1 MLSVRSTIIVIV
13 NILLLTI
20 IFTTYASA
28 ATVVMNFG
36 NIDIEVERID
46 DGPYEYKNYY
56 VNIVIPR
63 KGTNEGIYIEQAV
76 DVSSGTLPQM
86 YLKDLNLITNNNHVE
101 IYGWIDTDQI
111 VSIYQWLKNI
121 DNGYGELTFIREG
134 RFTHYPIT
142 IQNHQ
147 TKAEAIAKLLLCV
160 N

>member
-1 MLSVRSTIIVIV
+1 MFSVRSTIITLINIV
-13 NILLLTI
+13 LLTI

-28 ATVVMNFG
+28 ATVAMDFG
-36 NIDIEVERID
+36 NIDMVIERID
-46 DGPYEYKNYY
+46 DGPSSSYPYY
-56 VNIVIPR
+56 ISINIPTN
-63 KGTNEGIYIEQAV
+63 TNEGIFVENSV
-76 DVSSGTLPQM
+76 DVSSGTIPQM
-86 YLKDLNLITNNNHVE
+86 FLKQLNLITREGEVDV
-101 IYGWIDTDQI
+101 YGWIDTDQI